1 MVGPT
6 PIYGVAGPEGRW
18 EAEQMRRIAIACCL
32 LLGSGA
38 AAIEKGDPVEPPSIV
53 RAKTAVLRT
62 LQVPDV
68 AVFENL
74 STKIAKDAKGERW
87 SVVCGLLNTFGNG
100 GFVGFQPF
108 AFLVATSDAII
119 VSADTPPE
127 RKEFVR
133 LLCSEVFT
141 K

>member
-6 PIYGVAGPEGRW
+6 PIYGVAVPEGRW
-18 EAEQMRRIAIACCL
+18 ETERMRRIVIACCL
-32 LLGSGA
+32 LLGGA
-38 AAIEKGDPVEPPSIV
+38 AAAVEKGDPVEPPSIV
-53 RAKTAVLRT
+53 RAKKAVLRT
-62 LQVPDV
+62 LQVPEV

-87 SVVCGLLNTFGNG
+87 SVVCGLVNTFGNG

-108 AFLVATSDAII
+108 AFLVATSDAVI